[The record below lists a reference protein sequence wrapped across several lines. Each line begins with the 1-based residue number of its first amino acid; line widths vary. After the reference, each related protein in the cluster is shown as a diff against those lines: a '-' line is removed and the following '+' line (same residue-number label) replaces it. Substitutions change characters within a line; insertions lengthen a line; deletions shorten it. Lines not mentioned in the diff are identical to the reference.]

1 MKRRSRMKNRE
12 TRQWESSTLAG
23 SMRSRR
29 VPCSTAPSTAKPAC
43 GALNNTVSES
53 FARSQ
58 MLGRCR
64 LFAKGFC
71 AAATPQRPPGSLFR
85 LGNLPILLLAIVA
98 LLTPAYS
105 QEFRASITGE
115 VTDSTGA
122 AIPGVSV
129 KAVNVATR
137 VSYSATTNNS
147 GVYTILYI
155 MPGNYIVTVT
165 APRFQTKVTNNV
177 RLDSSEQLGMNVV
190 LQPGNVNQE
199 VTVTAGAV
207 DLDTVSASIGGVVDQ
222 QRVENMPSTGMEV
235 FDDAD
240 FVQGA
245 RINGLGFNETL
256 RNNSITYAVSGEQTD
271 ENAFYLNDIPV
282 SDQGSWYISPNQNS
296 VDQVQVGVMPY
307 DAQYGR
313 TGGGVF
319 SANVKGGTNRFH
331 GSIYDFFGNDALNA
345 NTSIADLNGTR
356 KAINIRNTF
365 GGAIGGPIRKGK
377 VFFYGTYE
385 GFRQDMPGLATDTV
399 PTDAWKQGI
408 FTNSGYHIYNPIS
421 TTCAAYNGLGGCSQY
436 TRTEFTND
444 VIPSNYVSPIGQA
457 ILALFPEPTNS
468 GLVNNYVVQDPTS
481 YSYDQYIAR
490 LDDVITQKTRIYGM
504 FALQNDGSTA
514 GGNSFP
520 NAARNG
526 ANTSSRYY
534 NTFLDLSHVFS
545 DSMVLD
551 ANASFGHNYALSV
564 TGQAINDNFLASKL
578 GFNMPAVSNTSHQNI
593 TPTFAI
599 TGMTGLFGN
608 TANGT
613 ADADA
618 NFSASI
624 TEQLGKQSLHYGLEF
639 MDIQTAPTGVLGQP
653 NGTFTF
659 GVNFSQ
665 QNPLTA
671 TTGSGNEIADVLM
684 GYPSSGSLTWDT
696 PTFITMHYYGAF
708 VQDTYQLL
716 PALTLSAGLRW
727 DINLSPRDRH
737 DRINAG
743 FCSTCTNPYTSQINY
758 GNAPTLQN
766 PLLGGLLFA
775 GVGGIP
781 DAPFENYWN
790 DWQPR
795 VGFSWLA
802 MRNMVVRGGYGIFF
816 PWAPLTVDDIGFSQ
830 TTSFV
835 ASLDG
840 NLTPD
845 NYLNSGIPY
854 PAGAIAPSGSSLGL
868 ETNAGNAISYNDT
881 KRKLRMTQH
890 WSLDVQ
896 RKIPGDLLLDVGYIG
911 NNVHGIPM
919 TQSLGVIGTA
929 LQQACN
935 ADLALCNANV
945 SNPFYGVLASNT
957 TLGASSTIPQWELER
972 ANPLFNGVMEQS
984 VPAGSSHFNSM
995 AVRVERRV
1003 HSLNFAFNYAYSNW
1017 RDRDAY
1023 LNSGNFQDP
1032 DPTSS
1037 LDPSDVRNAFTFN
1050 VVYPLPSTDLTRFRG
1065 ALLNGWLVDS
1075 SIQYFT
1081 GTPLAL
1087 PAADFNCS
1095 SLLPAG
1101 GQTRAHW
1108 FNNDESCW
1116 ANLGTWERRTLPLSV
1131 GFIRNPSLS
1140 TWLPGLSKQFALER
1154 GMSVRFRMEALN
1166 GANHPTWGA
1175 PSTALAT
1182 PPSYSPKTN
1191 WTGFGTLPTS
1201 QSNTPRGILSS
1212 LKIIF

>member
-1 MKRRSRMKNRE
+1 MSLFKNRPVGNGQGAE
-12 TRQWESSTLAG
+12 STLI
-23 SMRSRR
+23 
-29 VPCSTAPSTAKPAC
+29 VFPA
-43 GALNNTVSES
+43 ANM
-53 FARSQ
+53 
-58 MLGRCR
+58 MLMVG
-64 LFAKGFC
+64 LAVAFLAV
-71 AAATPQRPPGSLFR
+71 AMLPG
-85 LGNLPILLLAIVA
+85 NMNA
-98 LLTPAYS
+98 
-105 QEFRASITGE
+105 QDFRASLSG
-115 VTDSTGA
+115 VVADPSGA
-122 AIPGVSV
+122 VIPGASV
-129 KAVNVATR
+129 KAVNTATR
-137 VSYSATTNNS
+137 VSYTAKTNSS
-147 GVYTILYI
+147 GAYTILYVL
-155 MPGNYIVTVT
+155 PGQYTVT
-165 APRFQTKVTNNV
+165 FTAPNFQTKVTNNV
-177 RLDSSEQLGMNVV
+177 TLDSSQQLGMNVV

-245 RINGLGFNETL
+245 RINGLGFNTTL
-256 RNNSITYAVSGEQTD
+256 RNNGVTYAVSGEQTD
-271 ENAFYLNDIPV
+271 ENVFYVNGAPV

-331 GSIYDFFGNDALNA
+331 GTIYDFFGNDALNA

-356 KAINIRNTF
+356 KAINIRNTY
-365 GGAIGGPIRKGK
+365 GGSIGGPIRRDKI
-377 VFFYGTYE
+377 FFYGTYE

-408 FTNSGYHIYNPIS
+408 FTNSGYHIYDPTS
-421 TTCAAYNGLGGCSQY
+421 TTCAAYNSSGGCTQY
-436 TRTEFTND
+436 TRTEFQND
-444 VIPSNYVSPIGQA
+444 VIPSQDISPIGQA
-457 ILALFPEPTNS
+457 ILALYPEPTNS
-468 GLVNNYVVQDPTS
+468 GLTNNYVVQNPTT

-490 LDDVITQKTRIYGM
+490 LDDVLTQKTRIYGM
-504 FALQNDGSTA
+504 FALQNDGSSA

-526 ANTSSRYY
+526 ADTSSRYY
-534 NTFLDLSHVFS
+534 NIFLDMSHVFS
-545 DSMVLD
+545 ETMVMD
-551 ANASFGHNYALSV
+551 ANASFGHNYGLSV

-613 ADADA
+613 ADGDA
-618 NFSASI
+618 NFAGSI
-624 TEQLGKQSLHYGLEF
+624 TQQLRKHSLHYGVEF

-671 TTGSGNEIADVLM
+671 ATGSGNEIADLLM

-696 PTFITMHYYGAF
+696 PTFVTMHYYGAF
-708 VQDTYQLL
+708 IQDTYQLL
-716 PALTLSAGLRW
+716 PTLTLTAGLRW

-743 FCSTCTNPYTSQINY
+743 FCTTCTNPYTSQINY
-758 GNAPTLQN
+758 SNAPTLQN
-766 PLLGGLLFA
+766 PLLGGLQFA

-781 DAPFENYWN
+781 DAPFENHWN

-795 VGFSWLA
+795 VGFSWSAL
-802 MRNMVVRGGYGIFF
+802 RNTVVRGGYGIFF
-816 PWAPLTVDDIGFSQ
+816 PWAPLDVDNIGFSQ

-845 NYLNSGIPY
+845 NYLNSGTPY
-854 PAGAIAPSGSSLGL
+854 PAGAIAPSGSSQGL
-868 ETNAGNAISYNDT
+868 ETDAGNAISYNDLN
-881 KRKLRMTQH
+881 RKLRMTQH

-896 RKIPGDLLLDVGYIG
+896 RKIPWDVLLDVGYIG
-911 NNVHGIPM
+911 NNVHGIPI
-919 TQSLGVIGTA
+919 TRSLGVISGA
-929 LQQACN
+929 QQQACN
-935 ADLALCNANV
+935 TDLALCNTNV
-945 SNPFYGVLASNT
+945 SNPFHGVLASNT
-957 TLGASSTIPQWELER
+957 TLGASSTIPQWELDR
-972 ANPLFNGVMEQS
+972 AFPTFAGVMEQR
-984 VPAGSSHFNSM
+984 VPAGSSHFNSLT
-995 AVRVERRV
+995 VRAERRV
-1003 HSLNFAFNYAYSNW
+1003 HSLNFVFNYAYSNW

-1032 DPTSS
+1032 DPISS

-1050 VVYPLPSTDLTRFRG
+1050 VVYPLPGTSKTGFAG

-1075 SIQYFT
+1075 SLQYFT

-1095 SLLPAG
+1095 SLVPAG

-1108 FNNDESCW
+1108 FNNTESCW
-1116 ANLGTWERRTLPLSV
+1116 SNLGTWERRTLPLYV
-1131 GFIRNPSLS
+1131 GFIRNPALS
-1140 TWLPGLSKQFALER
+1140 TWLPGFYKRFALER
-1154 GMSVRFRMEALN
+1154 GSVVEFRMMALN

-1201 QSNTPRGILSS
+1201 QNNTPRGILTS